1 MRTLAIDTSHA
12 AGSVAA
18 GDGESLSVRPLGA
31 AGEHAGLL
39 AERLTE
45 VARDLGWS
53 LAEARLVAV
62 IRGPG
67 SFTGLRVGVATAK
80 AIAWAGGLK
89 LAGISGFEAVA
100 RETARLANRPPRPL
114 EIAFDAGR
122 GEVYAAR
129 LIPDAA
135 SPTGWRAGQAALHA
149 ANGWVAALPAGSW
162 VSGPALQF
170 HGPLVAAAGHQLAP
184 AEGWFPT
191 AEAAAALGRA
201 RAAAGLEDNPHML
214 VPEYLRP
221 SYADERRALDGAAT
235 APDNLD

>member
-18 GDGESLSVRPLGA
+18 CAGERLAVRPLGA

-45 VARDLGWS
+45 VARELGWS
-53 LAEARLVAV
+53 LAEAQLVAV

-67 SFTGLRVGVATAK
+67 SFTGLRVGVASAK
-80 AIAWAGGLK
+80 AIAWAGRLK
-89 LAGISGFEAVA
+89 LVGISGFEAVA
-100 RETARLANRPPRPL
+100 HETARVAGWHPRPL

-122 GEVYAAR
+122 SEVYAAR
-129 LIPDAA
+129 LIPDGA
-135 SPTGWRAGQAALHA
+135 SPTGWRAGPAALHA
-149 ANGWVAALPAGSW
+149 ANAWIAALPAGSS
-162 VSGPALQF
+162 VSGPALQL
-170 HGPLVAAAGHQLAP
+170 HATSVAAAGHQPAP
-184 AEGWFPT
+184 AAGWFPT

-201 RAAAGLEDNPHML
+201 LAAAGISDDPHTL

-221 SYADERRALDGAAT
+221 SYADERRA
-235 APDNLD
+235 APAPHDPA